1 MGDIMKSEDIVS
13 AEEVQISILEILKW
27 IPK

>member
-1 MGDIMKSEDIVS
+1 MGDIMKLEDIVS

>member
-1 MGDIMKSEDIVS
+1 MGDIMKLEDIAS